1 MCLISYDLQIL
12 QFNQYRNNNISM
24 EKMNLS
30 TGLRYRQLLLLL
42 ACCMRSFA
50 QDSSSAGPLHLSM
63 TEALQMARQQ
73 NKWIHIAQT
82 EEAATRA
89 DQQDVRNALY
99 PTVNFNASY
108 QRFSNVELFDNGLSD
123 GHAVPRRP
131 NQNSTAE
138 GFETAMTLFAGNRQH
153 LNEKDARIKSNIAA
167 LNTLDQTGVVS
178 LQVVA
183 TYLNLLRLNQQDSVI
198 REQIHRAEQRLK
210 NIQTLYDYGKVTR
223 SDLLRAQLLLENQKI
238 SREQNENDVTIAMQQ
253 LDVLLNL
260 PQTTRF
266 LLTDSAGGNNQAQSS
281 LTALVDKA
289 GSDAYAV
296 RKAQEGVALAANRVQ
311 GVKAGYLPVVQ
322 AYGAYGLNYPNYLG
336 FPPINQF
343 YLLGFIGVKMQY
355 NISSFYQH
363 KHKTEAAK
371 MRLTEVTTQA
381 NAVKDNVARE
391 ASAAYIKYGEAL
403 DRIRVAEQSIEQARV
418 NYKIVSAKYFNQ
430 LALLTDLL
438 DADNLLLE
446 SRFNLI
452 RSQTDALAF
461 YYRLQYISGKL

>member
-1 MCLISYDLQIL
+1 
-12 QFNQYRNNNISM
+12 M
-24 EKMNLS
+24 EKINI
-30 TGLRYRQLLLLL
+30 TQAWRYTVLLLLL
-42 ACCMRSFA
+42 GCALQSAA
-50 QDSSSAGPLHLSM
+50 QDSSSAGTRPLSM
-63 TEALQMARQQ
+63 TEAIQLAKQQ

-82 EEAATRA
+82 EETATKA
-89 DQQDVRNALY
+89 DQRDVYNARY

-138 GFETAMTLFAGNRQH
+138 GFETAMTLYAGNRQH
-153 LNEKDARIKSNIAA
+153 LNEKDAHIKNNIAS
-167 LNTLDQTGVVS
+167 LNTLDQTGVIS

-183 TYLNLLRLNQQDSVI
+183 GYLNLVRLNQQDSVI
-198 REQIHRAEQRLK
+198 QEQIHRAEQRLK

-238 SREQNENDVTIAMQQ
+238 SREQNEHDETIAMQQ

-266 LLTDSAGGNNQAQSS
+266 TLSDSVSGSKPVQSS
-281 LTALVDKA
+281 LDNLVDKA
-289 GSDAYAV
+289 GTDAYAV
-296 RKAQEGVALAANRVQ
+296 RKAQDGVSLAANRLQ
-311 GVKAGYLPVVQ
+311 TVKANYLPVVQ

-355 NISSFYQH
+355 NISSLYQN

-371 MRLTEVTTQA
+371 IRLTEITTQA
-381 NAVKDNVARE
+381 DAVKDNVTQE
-391 ASAAYIKYGEAL
+391 ANAAYIKYGEAL
-403 DRIRVAEQSIEQARV
+403 DRITVAQQSIEQARV

-452 RSQTDALAF
+452 KSQTDALAF